1 MESVRRRNARR
12 LRTLGV
18 LVLALGVGNGLS
30 GSANAGGCDKSEEP
44 CIEVVEDRIVIR
56 DNHAIRS
63 ILEAERERM
72 HQEAL
77 MAELERKRQMEF
89 ENEQRRINA
98 CTTAIRV
105 AVFAGSFWGP
115 ALVVRMAQTGSKL
128 VSVTVTAYNQAKG
141 SFSVKAVWE
150 QHRNALG
157 ATGLV
162 LVGGSEYFDVPEW
175 ACDQLMN

>member
-1 MESVRRRNARR
+1 MIALTGRFAMR
-12 LRTLGV
+12 LRFAAALV
-18 LVLALGVGNGLS
+18 LVLGMVISLS
-30 GSANAGGCDKSEEP
+30 GNLHADACDGSPEP
-44 CIEVVEDRIVIR
+44 CIGVVEERIVIR
-56 DNHAIRS
+56 DNHAIRN
-63 ILEAERERM
+63 ILRAERERM

-89 ENEQRRINA
+89 EERQRRINA

-115 ALVVRMAQTGSKL
+115 ALVVRMAQTGTRL
-128 VSVTVTAYNQAKG
+128 VSVTVTAYNQARG
-141 SFSVKAVWE
+141 GFSVKAVWE

-157 ATGLV
+157 GTGLV